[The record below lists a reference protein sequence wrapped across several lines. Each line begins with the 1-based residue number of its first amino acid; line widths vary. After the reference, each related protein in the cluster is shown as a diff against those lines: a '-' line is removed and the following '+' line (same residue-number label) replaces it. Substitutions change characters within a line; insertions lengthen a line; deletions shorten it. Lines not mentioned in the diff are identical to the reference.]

1 MVPSMM
7 HQILHDP
14 KLSNLDF
21 SSLAAV
27 ATGAARLPSELL
39 GAFKRRAK
47 NHQIYIEG
55 LGFSCHQ

>member
-14 KLSNLDF
+14 ELSNLDF

-27 ATGAARLPSELL
+27 ATGAAPLPSELL
-39 GAFKRRAK
+39 GALKRRAK
-47 NHQIYIEG
+47 NFALYVEG
-55 LGFSCHQ
+55 LGLSCHQ

>member
-1 MVPSMM
+1 M

-14 KLSNLDF
+14 ELSNLDL

-27 ATGAARLPSELL
+27 ATGAALLPSEVL

-47 NHQIYIEG
+47 NLSLLIEG
-55 LGFSCHQ
+55 SDLPCHQ

>member
-14 KLSNLDF
+14 ELSNLDL
-21 SSLAAV
+21 SSLVAV
-27 ATGAARLPSELL
+27 ATGAALLPSELL

-47 NHQIYIEG
+47 NLPFFLEG
-55 LGFSCHQ
+55 SDLPCHR